1 MSAELRIKRAYAE
14 AAPGDGARILVD
26 RLWPRGVS
34 KAALRL
40 DAWLKNVAPSTE
52 LRRWF
57 GHRPERWD
65 AFQSRYCAELDA
77 SPEAVNE
84 LLGWLDAG
92 PVTLIY
98 AARDP
103 EHNHARV
110 LRDYLQRNRP

>member
-1 MSAELRIKRAYAE
+1 MNTEIRLKRAYT
-14 AAPGDGARILVD
+14 APAPEDGARILVD

-34 KAALRL
+34 KVQLQL

-57 GHRPERWD
+57 GHRAERWEE
-65 AFQSRYCAELDA
+65 FQSRYREQLDTRA
-77 SPEAVNE
+77 EAVGE
-84 LLGWLDAG
+84 LLDWLDQG

-110 LRDYLQRNRP
+110 LRDYLLDQA